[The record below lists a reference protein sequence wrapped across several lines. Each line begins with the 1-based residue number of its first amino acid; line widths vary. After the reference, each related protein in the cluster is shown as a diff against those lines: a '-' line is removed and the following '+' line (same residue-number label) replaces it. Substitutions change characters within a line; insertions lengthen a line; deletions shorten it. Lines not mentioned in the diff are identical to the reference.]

1 MARPAKDDVARKR
14 PMSFTMDEDN
24 LILWGLLECSRSN
37 FIATMLQY
45 VVKDEKLRDIFYG
58 SNGASALKA
67 FELIEQR
74 KERKRQEL
82 LEKASG
88 GTYLVEQVTK
98 EPEAINKPKGEY
110 IVEDKLSEV
119 IDEPKS
125 KDTENN
131 KKHRVIEKSKTKDD
145 VVETKAEIASSQKI
159 KVLKDDIYD

>member
-58 SNGASALKA
+58 SNGASALQA

-98 EPEAINKPKGEY
+98 EPEAIDKPKGKD
-110 IVEDKLSEV
+110 ITEDKKVEA
-119 IDEPKS
+119 IDELESENIEDDKS
-125 KDTENN
+125 SETLPI
-131 KKHRVIEKSKTKDD
+131 KKLKKVKEKKTFN
-145 VVETKAEIASSQKI
+145 
-159 KVLKDDIYD
+159 

>member
-98 EPEAINKPKGEY
+98 EPEAIDKPKGKD
-110 IVEDKLSEV
+110 ITEDKKVEA
-119 IDEPKS
+119 IDELESENIEDDKS
-125 KDTENN
+125 SETLPI
-131 KKHRVIEKSKTKDD
+131 KKLKKVKEKKTFN
-145 VVETKAEIASSQKI
+145 
-159 KVLKDDIYD
+159 

>member
-67 FELIEQR
+67 FKLIEQR

-98 EPEAINKPKGEY
+98 EPEAIDKPKGKD
-110 IVEDKLSEV
+110 ITEDKKVEA
-119 IDEPKS
+119 IDELESENIEDDKS
-125 KDTENN
+125 SEILPI
-131 KKHRVIEKSKTKDD
+131 KKLKKVKEKKTFN
-145 VVETKAEIASSQKI
+145 
-159 KVLKDDIYD
+159 

>member
-98 EPEAINKPKGEY
+98 EPEAIDKPKGKD
-110 IVEDKLSEV
+110 ITEDKKVEA
-119 IDEPKS
+119 IDELESENIEDDKSSEILPIKKS
-125 KDTENN
+125 KKVKE
-131 KKHRVIEKSKTKDD
+131 KKTFN
-145 VVETKAEIASSQKI
+145 
-159 KVLKDDIYD
+159 

>member
-98 EPEAINKPKGEY
+98 EPEAIDKPKGKD
-110 IVEDKLSEV
+110 ITEDKKVEA
-119 IDEPKS
+119 IDELESKNIEDDKS
-125 KDTENN
+125 SEILPI
-131 KKHRVIEKSKTKDD
+131 KKLKKVKEKKTFN
-145 VVETKAEIASSQKI
+145 
-159 KVLKDDIYD
+159 

>member
-98 EPEAINKPKGEY
+98 ELEAIDKPKGED
-110 IVEDKLSEV
+110 IAEDKKVEV
-119 IDEPKS
+119 IDELESENIEDDKS
-125 KDTENN
+125 SETLPI
-131 KKHRVIEKSKTKDD
+131 KKLKKVKEKKTFN
-145 VVETKAEIASSQKI
+145 
-159 KVLKDDIYD
+159 

>member
-98 EPEAINKPKGEY
+98 EPEAIDKPKGKD
-110 IVEDKLSEV
+110 ITEDKKVEA
-119 IDEPKS
+119 IDELESENIEDDKS
-125 KDTENN
+125 SEILPI
-131 KKHRVIEKSKTKDD
+131 KKLKKVKEKKTFN
-145 VVETKAEIASSQKI
+145 
-159 KVLKDDIYD
+159 

>member
-98 EPEAINKPKGEY
+98 ELEAIDKPKGED
-110 IVEDKLSEV
+110 IAEDKKVEV
-119 IDEPKS
+119 IDELESKNIEDDKS
-125 KDTENN
+125 SEILPI
-131 KKHRVIEKSKTKDD
+131 KKLKKVKEKKTFN
-145 VVETKAEIASSQKI
+145 
-159 KVLKDDIYD
+159 

>member
-98 EPEAINKPKGEY
+98 EPEAIDKPKGKD
-110 IVEDKLSEV
+110 ITEDKKVEA
-119 IDEPKS
+119 IDELESENIEDDKS
-125 KDTENN
+125 SETLHI
-131 KKHRVIEKSKTKDD
+131 KKLKKVKEKKTFN
-145 VVETKAEIASSQKI
+145 
-159 KVLKDDIYD
+159 

>member
-98 EPEAINKPKGEY
+98 ELEAIDKPKGED
-110 IVEDKLSEV
+110 IAEDKKVEV
-119 IDEPKS
+119 IDELESENIEDDKS
-125 KDTENN
+125 SEILPI
-131 KKHRVIEKSKTKDD
+131 KKLKKVKEKKTFN
-145 VVETKAEIASSQKI
+145 
-159 KVLKDDIYD
+159 